1 VPGRGRLWR
10 HCHNRDMTRFLMSWI
25 LSAAALAAAAGLLGE
40 HMNIGAAADTN
51 QERIIAL
58 AIVALVFSL
67 INTFVAPVVKML
79 SLPFIILTLGLFLLV
94 INALLLMLTDWVA
107 GKLDVSFYVESF
119 GWAVLGAI
127 VVSIVNA
134 ILGSFARRV

>member
-1 VPGRGRLWR
+1 
-10 HCHNRDMTRFLMSWI
+10 MTRFLMSWI
-25 LSAAALAAAAGLLGE
+25 LSGAALAAAAGLLGD
-40 HMNIGAAADTN
+40 HMNIGAAVDTT
-51 QERIIAL
+51 QERLIAL

-67 INTFVAPVVKML
+67 INTFVAPIAKML

-94 INALLLMLTDWVA
+94 INALLLLLTDWIA

-134 ILGSFARRV
+134 ILGSFAKRV

>member
-1 VPGRGRLWR
+1 
-10 HCHNRDMTRFLMSWI
+10 MTRFLMSWI
-25 LSAAALAAAAGLLGE
+25 LSALALAAAAGLLGE
-40 HMNIGAAADTN
+40 HMNIGAATDTN

-67 INTFVAPVVKML
+67 INTFVAPIVKLL
-79 SLPFIILTLGLFLLV
+79 SLPFIILTLGLLLLV

-107 GKLDVSFYVESF
+107 GKLDVSFYVENF

-127 VVSIVNA
+127 VISVVNA
-134 ILGSFARRV
+134 ILGTFAKRV

>member
-1 VPGRGRLWR
+1 
-10 HCHNRDMTRFLMSWI
+10 MTRFLMSWI

-67 INTFVAPVVKML
+67 INTFVAPIVKML

-94 INALLLMLTDWVA
+94 INALLLLLTDWVA

-134 ILGSFARRV
+134 ILGSFAKRV

>member
-1 VPGRGRLWR
+1 
-10 HCHNRDMTRFLMSWI
+10 MTRFLMSWI

-134 ILGSFARRV
+134 ILGSFAKRV

>member
-1 VPGRGRLWR
+1 
-10 HCHNRDMTRFLMSWI
+10 MTRFLISWI
-25 LSAAALAAAAGLLGE
+25 LSGAALAAAAGLLGE
-40 HMNIGAAADTN
+40 HMNIGNGGDTT
-51 QERIIAL
+51 QERLVAL

-67 INTFVAPVVKML
+67 INMFVAPVVKTL

-94 INALLLMLTDWVA
+94 INALLLLLTDWIA

-127 VVSIVNA
+127 VISIVNA
-134 ILGSFARRV
+134 ILGTAARRA

>member
-1 VPGRGRLWR
+1 
-10 HCHNRDMTRFLMSWI
+10 MTRFLMSWI

-67 INTFVAPVVKML
+67 INTFVAPVAKML

-134 ILGSFARRV
+134 ILGSFAKRV

>member
-1 VPGRGRLWR
+1 VPGHGRLSW
-10 HCHNRDMTRFLMSWI
+10 HCHNRGMTRFLMSWI

-67 INTFVAPVVKML
+67 INTFVAPIVKML

-119 GWAVLGAI
+119 GWALLGAI

-134 ILGSFARRV
+134 ILGSFAKRV

>member
-1 VPGRGRLWR
+1 
-10 HCHNRDMTRFLMSWI
+10 MTRFLMSWI

-58 AIVALVFSL
+58 AIVSLVFSL
-67 INTFVAPVVKML
+67 INTFVAPIVKML

-134 ILGSFARRV
+134 ILGSFAKRV